1 MTWLNDL
8 VRLHKAIQE
17 KLKATSYSEQNQILT
32 FVKTLFQNLECT
44 IQNILTS
51 LNTLFELY
59 MKLKKQVEYQQNQ
72 YLKKGKTITTETL
85 HLEKNVYEETISVG
99 RCLKRK
105 AMLVRVKEY
114 IINNFATCKILCN
127 LQKLHTAFIE
137 KHPNVIGFSKLCS
150 GQFKNDS
157 LCLRWQRSSKCYVA
171 SQYNEL
177 RLDIQRPDQEDR
189 LQH

>member
-137 KHPNVIGFSKLCS
+137 KQTP
-150 GQFKNDS
+150 
-157 LCLRWQRSSKCYVA
+157 KCNWVLKVVFWLV
-171 SQYNEL
+171 QK
-177 RLDIQRPDQEDR
+177 
-189 LQH
+189 

>member
-105 AMLVRVKEY
+105 AMLARVKELT
-114 IINNFATCKILCN
+114 N
-127 LQKLHTAFIE
+127 
-137 KHPNVIGFSKLCS
+137 
-150 GQFKNDS
+150 
-157 LCLRWQRSSKCYVA
+157 
-171 SQYNEL
+171 
-177 RLDIQRPDQEDR
+177 
-189 LQH
+189 